1 MSRKRAILITFSV
14 ESKKF
19 ESNYE
24 RNKFFRGLYG
34 WKQIIKKDEKKYIY
48 KRDGLL
54 DKIPHLKVD
63 QSMFVIMKK
72 HMEKMIKFLDEWED
86 KINWNKFD
94 VLLNKKQN
102 KMLKRCFDE

>member
-1 MSRKRAILITFSV
+1 MEKKAILITFSV

-19 ESNYE
+19 DSNYE

-54 DKIPHLKVD
+54 DEIPHLKVD
-63 QSMFVIMKK
+63 QSMFVIMEK
-72 HMEKMIKFLDEWED
+72 HMQKMMEFLDEWED

-94 VLLNKKQN
+94 VLLDKKQ
-102 KMLKRCFDE
+102 KEMLKRCFDD